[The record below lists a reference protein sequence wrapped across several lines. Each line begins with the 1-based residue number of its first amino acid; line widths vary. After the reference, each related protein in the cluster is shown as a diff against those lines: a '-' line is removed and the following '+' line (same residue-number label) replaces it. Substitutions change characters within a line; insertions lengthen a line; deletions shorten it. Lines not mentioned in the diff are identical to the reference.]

1 MSESPEAVVRTI
13 LESVMQVS
21 LTEWPA
27 GRSLNEAGLYDSL
40 AQLVTITRLEK
51 KFGLAEGELDVDD
64 VETVDRILAQLDQL
78 ARRVPERIL

>member
-1 MSESPEAVVRTI
+1 MMSDSPEAVVYAI

-27 GRSLNEAGLYDSL
+27 DSSLEEAGLYDSL

-51 KFGLAEGELDVDD
+51 QFGLAEGELDVDD
-64 VETVDRILAQLDQL
+64 VATVERIMARLT
-78 ARRVPERIL
+78 RRVPDGMS